1 LVTPVTVVEPGTA
14 HPVGARVVDG
24 GVNFS
29 VFSEHADL
37 VELLLFERPTD
48 PGPARVVPLTRD
60 FHFWHAFVP
69 GVTAGA
75 TYAFRAAGPAWPP
88 FRFDHEKALLDPYAR
103 SVETSLWD
111 RGRAA
116 APGDNVATSL
126 RAAVV
131 DPARYDWEGDRP
143 LGRPLAETIVYE
155 LHIGGF
161 TGSPTSGV
169 ARPGTFAGLQEKIPY
184 LVDLGITAVE
194 LLPVFQFDPTGR
206 DFWGYNPIAHF
217 APHDRYG
224 SVDEFRDLV
233 KALHG
238 AGLEVLLDVVFNH
251 TGEAGPGG
259 PTISLRGLGNEAYY
273 IISPQDPSVLLD
285 FTGCGNTLDVNDPI
299 ASKLVYD
306 CLCYWVEHLHVD
318 GFRFDLAS
326 VLTRAPDGAVMQY
339 PPVVALAEL
348 ADELGETKLIAEAWD
363 AAGLYQ
369 LGSFPGRRWSEWNG
383 RFRDDVRRFV
393 RGDPGLVRAVAT
405 RIAGSSDLYQ
415 GPRRPPLAS
424 VNFVTCHDGF
434 TLNDL
439 VSYNGKHNEA
449 NGEGNRDGSND
460 NLSWNCGVEGETG
473 DAAVRA
479 LRERQMRNFA
489 VILLTS
495 QGVPMILAGDE
506 VARTQGG
513 NNNAWCQA
521 NEISWLDWE
530 LVAANDPLRR
540 FWKLL
545 IDFRRRQRALRRD
558 AFFDGTRN
566 ERGLAD
572 VQWHGCLV
580 GAPGW
585 NDGSSRVLAL
595 TLAGLDGG
603 DDVHVILNM
612 DDAELDFQLPA
623 VDGRGWRRAFD
634 TALAPPDDASEPGTE
649 PRLANDGF
657 YRAAGRSA
665 VVLVSTPA

>member
-1 LVTPVTVVEPGTA
+1 VAEAGKA
-14 HPVGARVVDG
+14 HPVGAHVVEG

-29 VFSEHADL
+29 VFSENADSM
-37 VELLLFERPTD
+37 ELLLFERPTD
-48 PGPARVVPLTRD
+48 PFPSDVVPMTRE

-69 GVTAGA
+69 GAAAGL
-75 TYAFRAAGPAWPP
+75 TYAFRAAGPAGPP
-88 FRFDHEKALLDPYAR
+88 FRFDREKVLLDPYAR
-103 SVETSLWD
+103 SVATSLWS

-116 APGDNVATSL
+116 APGDNVAVSL
-126 RAAVV
+126 RATVV
-131 DPARYDWEGDRP
+131 DARAYDWEGDRP
-143 LGRPLAETIVYE
+143 LARPLDETIVYE
-155 LHIGGF
+155 LHVGGF
-161 TGSPTSGV
+161 TGSPTAGV
-169 ARPGTFAGLQEKIPY
+169 GAAGTFAGLREKIPY
-184 LVDLGITAVE
+184 LVDLGVTAVE
-194 LLPVFQFDPTGR
+194 LLPVFQFDSTDG

-224 SVDEFRDLV
+224 TADDFRDLV
-233 KALHG
+233 KALHR
-238 AGLEVLLDVVFNH
+238 AGLEVILDVVFNH
-251 TGEAGPGG
+251 TGEAGAGG

-273 IISPQDPSVLLD
+273 MISPQDPSVLLD

-299 ASKLVYD
+299 AAKLVFD
-306 CLCYWVEHLHVD
+306 CLCYWVEELHVD

-348 ADELGETKLIAEAWD
+348 ADQLGDTKLIAEAWD

-393 RGDPGLVRAVAT
+393 RGDPGLVGAVAT
-405 RIAGSSDLYQ
+405 RIAGSSDLYAWS
-415 GPRRPPLAS
+415 RRPPLAS

-460 NLSWNCGVEGETG
+460 NLSWNCGVEGET
-473 DAAVRA
+473 DDPAVDA
-479 LRERQMRNFA
+479 LRRRQIRNFA
-489 VILLTS
+489 VILLVS

-506 VARTQGG
+506 ARRTQQG

-521 NEISWLDWE
+521 NEMSWLDWE
-530 LVAANDPLRR
+530 RVAANEPLRR

-545 IDFRRRQRALRRD
+545 IGFRKRHRALRRNS
-558 AFFDGTRN
+558 FFDGARN
-566 ERGLAD
+566 ERGVAD
-572 VQWHGCLV
+572 IEWHGCLV

-585 NDGSSRVLAL
+585 YDGSSRVLAF
-595 TLAGLDGG
+595 TLGG
-603 DDVHVILNM
+603 FEGDADVHVILNM
-612 DDAELDFQLPA
+612 DDQSLDFELPA
-623 VDGRGWRRAFD
+623 VEGRGWRRAFD
-634 TALAPPDDASEPGTE
+634 TALPAPDDASEPGAE
-649 PRLANDGF
+649 PRVADDRV
-657 YRAAGRSA
+657 YRAGARSA
-665 VVLVSTPA
+665 VVLVSAPF

>member
-1 LVTPVTVVEPGTA
+1 MAEPGKA
-14 HPVGARVVDG
+14 HPVGARVVAG

-29 VFSEHADL
+29 VFSENAAW
-37 VELLLFERPTD
+37 VELLLFAQPTD
-48 PGPARVVPLTRD
+48 PEPATVVPLTRD
-60 FHFWHAFVP
+60 FHFWHASVP
-69 GVTAGA
+69 GLAAGV
-75 TYAFRAAGPAWPP
+75 TYAFRAEGPAGAP
-88 FRFDHEKALLDPYAR
+88 FRFDGQKALLDPYAR
-103 SVETSLWD
+103 SVATSLWS
-111 RGRAA
+111 RGQAA

-126 RAAVV
+126 RATVV
-131 DPARYDWEGDRP
+131 DPGDYDWEGDRP
-143 LGRPLAETIVYE
+143 LASPLAETIVYE
-155 LHIGGF
+155 LHVGGF

-169 ARPGTFAGLQEKIPY
+169 ADRGTFAGVREKIPY
-184 LVDLGITAVE
+184 LVDLGVTAVE
-194 LLPVFQFDPTGR
+194 LMPVFQFDPTDG

-224 SVDEFRDLV
+224 TVDEFRDLV
-233 KALHG
+233 KALHR
-238 AGLEVLLDVVFNH
+238 ADLEIILDVVFNH
-251 TGEAGPGG
+251 TGEAGSGG

-273 IISPQDPSVLLD
+273 MISPQDPSVLLD

-299 ASKLVYD
+299 TAKLVFD
-306 CLCYWVEHLHVD
+306 CLCYWVDELHVD

-326 VLTRAPDGAVMQY
+326 VLTRAPDGGVMQY

-348 ADELGETKLIAEAWD
+348 ADQLGDTKVIAEAWD

-393 RGDPGLVRAVAT
+393 RGDPGLVGAVAT

-415 GPRRPPLAS
+415 WSRRPPLAS

-439 VSYNGKHNEA
+439 VSYDAKHNEA
-449 NGEGNRDGSND
+449 NGEENRDGSSD
-460 NLSWNCGVEGETG
+460 NLSWNCGSEGET
-473 DAAVRA
+473 DDPAIEA
-479 LRERQMRNFA
+479 LRQRQIRNFA
-489 VILLTS
+489 VILLVS

-506 VARTQGG
+506 ARRTQRG

-530 LVAANDPLRR
+530 RVAANEPLRR

-545 IDFRRRQRALRRD
+545 IDFRKRHRALRRD
-558 AFFDGTRN
+558 AFFDGARN
-566 ERGLAD
+566 ERGVDD

-585 NDGSSRVLAL
+585 NDGSSRVLSF
-595 TLAGLDGG
+595 TLAGFDG
-603 DDVHVILNM
+603 DADVHVILNM
-612 DDAELDFQLPA
+612 DDQDLDFELPA
-623 VDGRGWRRAFD
+623 VEARGWRRAFD
-634 TALAPPDDASEPGTE
+634 TALPEPDDASEPGEE
-649 PRLANDGF
+649 PRVPDDRV
-657 YRAAGRSA
+657 YRAGARSA
-665 VVLVSTPA
+665 VVLVSKPL